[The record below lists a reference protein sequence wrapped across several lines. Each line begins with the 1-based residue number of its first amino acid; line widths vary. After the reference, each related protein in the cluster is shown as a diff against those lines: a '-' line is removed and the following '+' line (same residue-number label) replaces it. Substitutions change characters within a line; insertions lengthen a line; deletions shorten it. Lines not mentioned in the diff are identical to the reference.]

1 MKKLV
6 CAALAVFA
14 AGVHAETKAFDG
26 NWVEMLKEQ
35 DPGKTAYGVFYYD
48 ANSFERNGE
57 KVSFWEKFMLAD
69 TASNFKFVSVSH
81 EVANCE
87 TQQHAQIAFI
97 SSGPDGVLKS
107 PDRMIEQDPVYK
119 SYPPNS
125 PGAKVIRYIC
135 KVGK

>member
-1 MKKLV
+1 MRKLV

-26 NWVEMLKEQ
+26 NWIQIFRQQ
-35 DPGKTAYGVFYYD
+35 DANQTAYAEYLYD
-48 ANSFERNGE
+48 AASFERNGE
-57 KVSFWEKFMLAD
+57 KAAFWEKMILGD
-69 TASNFKFVSVSH
+69 TASNFKVVSVSH
-81 EVANCE
+81 EIVNCE
-87 TQQHAQIAFI
+87 TQQHAQVAFI
-97 SSGPDGVLKS
+97 SSGPNGVLPS
-107 PDRMIEQDPVYK
+107 PDHMIEQDPVYK